1 MRRFTLR
8 EERDAAFK
16 AVVKY
21 DAVKRIVNEYF
32 AGSGLKY
39 SPDSTRIYLPRTD
52 TLPVDP
58 ESGTARSTV
67 ACQLR
72 NEVIGIDK
80 SNGDYVYIPV
90 HLIVVWT
97 PNVPVERY
105 LLTKEDVHNILN
117 TYYPRAKLPVVQTQ
131 PLTVDQLITDIFVP
145 ALDASVTRV
154 LDSAT
159 VNSIDKGALRTAMTV
174 ALRRVLKKLSGES
187 LSTYANLPDL
197 LTRIV
202 NLL

>member
-1 MRRFTLR
+1 MRRFTSK
-8 EERDAAFK
+8 EERDEAFK
-16 AVVKY
+16 MVVKY
-21 DAVKRIVNEYF
+21 DAAKRIVNAYF

-39 SPDSTRIYLPRTD
+39 SPDQTRIYLPRTD

-58 ESGTARSTV
+58 GSGTARSTV

-72 NEVIGIDK
+72 KEVIGIDN
-80 SNGDYVYIPV
+80 SNGDHVYIPV
-90 HLIVVWT
+90 HFIVVWT
-97 PNVPVERY
+97 PNVPVELY
-105 LLTKEDVHNILN
+105 LLTEEDVSNILK
-117 TYYPRAKLPVVQTQ
+117 TYYPRVKLPVIGK
-131 PLTVDQLITDIFVP
+131 TVDQLITNIFVP

-159 VNSIDKGALRTAMTV
+159 ANSIDKGALRIAMTV
-174 ALRRVLKKLSGES
+174 ELRRVLKKLSSES